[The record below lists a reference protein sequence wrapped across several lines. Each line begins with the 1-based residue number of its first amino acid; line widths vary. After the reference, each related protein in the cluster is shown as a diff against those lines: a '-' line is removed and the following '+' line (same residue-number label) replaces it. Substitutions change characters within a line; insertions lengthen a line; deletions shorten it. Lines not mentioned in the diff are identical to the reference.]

1 MVYNLFQR
9 VFKCTGTAKGGKNL
23 YEQKGVGKVTG
34 DIALFL
40 VEF

>member
-23 YEQKGVGKVTG
+23 YKQKGVGKVTG
-34 DIALFL
+34 DIALLL